1 MGAPFVAVVT
11 LLFGLGGLYLFIQP
25 EVRRL
30 FSGLSLA
37 LIVPAICIALWW
49 YWWAT

>member
-1 MGAPFVAVVT
+1 MGAPSVT
-11 LLFGLGGLYLFIQP
+11 VLILLVGLGGLYVFIQP

-30 FSGLSLA
+30 FSSLSLA

-49 YWWAT
+49 YWWGT